1 MGDHKLQVIPLGGLG
16 EFGMN
21 MTAIRYA
28 DELIVIDSGMMFPEA
43 ELLGVDLVMPD
54 LTFLKENKQ
63 FIRALVMPDL
73 AFLKENREQVKALVL
88 THGHEDHIGAVPY
101 FLSEIDVPVYGTAF
115 TLALVDRR
123 LEEYELENEPRFIQI
138 RPKQIVEIGPFKIEF
153 IHVTHSIVSAVA
165 LAITT
170 PLGVIVHT
178 GDFKVDPTPTD
189 NELFDLHTLAD
200 YGRRGVLLLLS
211 DSTNSDR
218 PGYTESERAV
228 RPRMEEIFNRSERRV
243 LVSCFSSSIHRI
255 QLVLDLAQEYGR
267 RVAFYGRSMVS
278 VTEIAHSLGLL
289 DIPDAIL
296 LRPQDAMDL
305 PPAKV
310 AILISGTQGEPM
322 SALARVAVDNHK
334 HVSVEAGDT
343 VVLSARII
351 PGNEK
356 AIFRMVDHMSRRGAD
371 VLYGSMNPPLHV
383 SGHASV
389 EEMKLVLNLVRPRY
403 FVPIHGEFRQL
414 SKHARLAEHLRFA
427 GLEESFVMESGE
439 TLEID
444 HHGAR
449 KAGRVTVGR
458 VCIDSGSVDEVVQEV
473 VIRDRRHLSED
484 GIVLPIIAIN
494 RHTGRME
501 SLPEIVSRGFALA
514 EDGSEFMQS
523 ARQIVAKTLEG
534 SNQEEKTDWG
544 VMKEKIRA
552 DLKRYIVKETS
563 RRPLIMPVI
572 LEV

>member
-1 MGDHKLQVIPLGGLG
+1 MADHKLQVIPLGGLG

-28 DELIVIDSGMMFPEA
+28 DNIIVVDCGMMFPEA

-54 LTFLKENKQ
+54 LTFLKENQ
-63 FIRALVMPDL
+63 AQIRAVI
-73 AFLKENREQVKALVL
+73 L

-101 FLSEIDVPVYGTAF
+101 FLSEIDVPVYGTDF

-123 LEEYELENEPRFIQI
+123 LEEYDIEEEPRFIHVK
-138 RPKQIVEIGPFKIEF
+138 PKQIVEIGPFKIEF

-170 PLGVIVHT
+170 PLGVIIHT

-189 NELFDLHTLAD
+189 NELFDLHTVAD
-200 YGRRGVLLLLS
+200 YGKRGVLLLLS

-218 PGYTESERAV
+218 AGYTESERAV
-228 RPRMEEIFNRSERRV
+228 RPRMEEIFNRAERRV
-243 LVSCFSSSIHRI
+243 VVSCFSSSIHRI
-255 QLVLDLAQEYGR
+255 QLVLDLAQEFGR
-267 RVAFYGRSMVS
+267 RVAVVGRSMVS

-289 DIPDAIL
+289 DIPDGIL
-296 LRPQDAMDL
+296 LRPQDAMNLAPD
-305 PPAKV
+305 KV
-310 AILISGTQGEPM
+310 AFLVSGTQGEPM
-322 SALARVAVDNHK
+322 SALSRVAVDNHK
-334 HVSVEAGDT
+334 HVSVEKGDT

-356 AIFRMVDHMSRRGAD
+356 AIFRMIDHMARRGAD
-371 VLYGSMNPPLHV
+371 VLYGAMNPPLHV

-389 EEMKLVLNLVRPRY
+389 EEMKLVLNLVRPR
-403 FVPIHGEFRQL
+403 FFMPIHGEYRQL
-414 SKHARLAEHLRFA
+414 TKHARLADHLRFA
-427 GLEESFVMESGE
+427 GLEETFVMETGDV
-439 TLEID
+439 LEID

-449 KAGRVTVGR
+449 KAGRVPVGR
-458 VCIDSGSVDEVVQEV
+458 VCIDSGSVDDVVQEV

-494 RHTGRME
+494 RHTGRIE

-514 EDGSEFMQS
+514 DAGSAFMES
-523 ARQIVAKTLEG
+523 ARQVVAKTLEG

-552 DLKRYIVKETS
+552 DLKRFIVKETS